1 MVYYTSDLHL
11 GSRRVIRVCGR
22 PFASPEEMDEALI
35 RGWNARVGAEDT
47 VSIVGDL
54 MNGSAD
60 PAAYLDR
67 LAGRKY
73 LVIGNNDSLW
83 MWKTDLKKY
92 FGFAVN
98 SAEIDD
104 CGRRVSLCHC
114 PPPAFGGQ
122 WLVYGHIH
130 NYPGL
135 PIRRQMQLLGNA
147 FNAGVDVNSYR
158 PATLDELIAGRIV

>member
-1 MVYYTSDLHL
+1 MIYYTSDLHL
-11 GSRRVIRVCGR
+11 GSTGVIRRCRR
-22 PFASPEEMDEALI
+22 PFADADEMDETLI
-35 RGWNARVGAEDT
+35 RNWNARVGDADT
-47 VSIVGDL
+47 VYIVGDFI
-54 MNGSAD
+54 NRAEK
-60 PAAYLDR
+60 AATYLDR

-73 LVIGNNDSLW
+73 LITGNNDDLW

-92 FGFAVN
+92 FGFVAG
-98 SAEIDD
+98 SADIDD

-114 PPPAFGGQ
+114 PPPAFGGD

-147 FNAGVDVNSYR
+147 FNAGVDVNRFS
-158 PATLDELIAGRIV
+158 PVTLDELIAGRIV